1 MVHNASRECERDE
14 LMMNIHPSYAD
25 IRKPLSCV
33 SLDFGDYRC
42 RDIKL
47 LSNNG
52 SSGLVYQAIS
62 DDFYGSGK
70 PSANLIIKECYPLEL
85 ARCIHRN
92 YNVLEMSDEAD
103 SSDRALFNRYLDR
116 YHKAFSNNAS
126 LRQGCA
132 REQISTPSRAFS
144 INGTLYIINNAS
156 HGTTMDAAFASM
168 NVYQQLKTLLRLG
181 ETLAAI
187 HNAGYVYL
195 DLKPENI
202 LCIKNPN
209 DDTQFTDDIRL
220 FDFDST
226 LSLKELSEDDAI
238 VSGSGDWS
246 AFEQTHPG
254 HIHEV
259 GIPSDMY
266 SLGALLFWVLVG
278 RPPKTTEVIHA
289 DGDWMVSGSSLPS
302 LGDKASHDQIACIKR
317 IFDHTLCIQ
326 PARRYQ
332 SAQPFIEEVNKLAEL
347 LMPTNETMNARFDE
361 VENLLKRV
369 AQELKQQG
377 SLRAPNNAPTTNTL
391 DAATL
396 IIEPSTVSDSDIGK
410 GIPFVAEPDL
420 ANPNCMQPSSPE
432 ASLEDVI
439 MPAIMLSQLAKQ
451 LPDSLSEE
459 ARASILAHVESL
471 ATYVNE
477 RDLSA
482 LAFEDERTTIL
493 CNALMSIK
501 VNGALKN
508 ACPDETK
515 KALDYIDGQL
525 DEAIAQCRYN
535 EIERLVSTSNIRN
548 NLLQSMLLIGAAN
561 SALGNHLSRKMREE
575 VQGVLRSA
583 NEALIQNDPEIMDA
597 LASQISSILALAQSD
612 AIMGM
617 MGKLF

>member
-1 MVHNASRECERDE
+1 
-14 LMMNIHPSYAD
+14 
-25 IRKPLSCV
+25 
-33 SLDFGDYRC
+33 
-42 RDIKL
+42 
-47 LSNNG
+47 
-52 SSGLVYQAIS
+52 
-62 DDFYGSGK
+62 
-70 PSANLIIKECYPLEL
+70 
-85 ARCIHRN
+85 
-92 YNVLEMSDEAD
+92 MSDEAD

-156 HGTTMDAAFASM
+156 HGTTMDVAFASM
-168 NVYQQLKTLLRLG
+168 SVYQRLKALLRLG

-202 LCIKNPN
+202 LCVKNPN

-226 LSLKELSEDDAI
+226 LSLKELSEDDVI

-259 GIPSDMY
+259 GIPSDIY

-289 DGDWMVSGSSLPS
+289 DGDWTVSGSSLPS
-302 LGDKASHDQIACIKR
+302 LSDKASHNQIACIKR

-332 SAQPFIEEVNKLAEL
+332 SAQPFIEDVNRLAEL

-361 VENLLKRV
+361 VINLLKNF
-369 AQELKQQG
+369 AQEHNQKD
-377 SLRAPNNAPTTNTL
+377 SLHVRPDTLASNTL

-396 IIEPSTVSDSDIGK
+396 IIEPSTASDNNIDK
-410 GIPFVAEPDL
+410 GTPFVAEPDL
-420 ANPNCMQPSSPE
+420 ANQNCTQSSSSE

-439 MPAIMLSQLAKQ
+439 MPAIMLSQLAEDFS
-451 LPDSLSEE
+451 DSLSEE
-459 ARASILAHVESL
+459 ARASILAHLESL
-471 ATYVNE
+471 AAYVDE
-477 RDLSA
+477 RDLTA
-482 LAFEDERTTIL
+482 LISEDERTTIL
-493 CNALMSIK
+493 CNALMSIRI
-501 VNGALKN
+501 NN
-508 ACPDETK
+508 AFKGVCPDETK

-525 DEAIAQCRYN
+525 DEAIAQCRYKEIDRLICTN
-535 EIERLVSTSNIRN
+535 ESRN
-548 NLLQSMLLIGAAN
+548 NLLEATIAIDKAS
-561 SALGNHLSRKMREE
+561 SALGNRLSNKMREE
-575 VQGVLRSA
+575 IKEILHSTSK
-583 NEALIQNDPEIMDA
+583 ALIKNDPEIMDG
-597 LASQISSILALAQSD
+597 LTSRISNIWAHAKND
-612 AIMGM
+612 AIMGI
-617 MGKLF
+617 MGELF

>member
-1 MVHNASRECERDE
+1 
-14 LMMNIHPSYAD
+14 MMNIHPSYAD

-42 RDIKL
+42 RDIQL

-92 YNVLEMSDEAD
+92 NNVLEMSDEAD

-132 REQISTPSRAFS
+132 REQISTPSRACS

-168 NVYQQLKTLLRLG
+168 SVYQQLKALLRLG

-226 LSLKELSEDDAI
+226 LSLKELSEDDVI

-259 GIPSDMY
+259 GIPSDIY
-266 SLGALLFWVLVG
+266 SLGALLFWTLVG

-332 SAQPFIEEVNKLAEL
+332 SAQPFIENINKLAEL

-361 VENLLKRV
+361 VINLLKNF
-369 AQELKQQG
+369 AQEPNQQD
-377 SLRAPNNAPTTNTL
+377 SLHVRADTL
-391 DAATL
+391 ASNIPDTATL
-396 IIEPSTVSDSDIGK
+396 IIEPSVASDSNTEK
-410 GIPFVAEPDL
+410 ENSFVTEPNL
-420 ANPNCMQPSSPE
+420 TNCNLTLPSPPKP
-432 ASLEDVI
+432 SLQDVV
-439 MPAIMLSQLAKQ
+439 MTAVLLSQLSEQ
-451 LPDSLSEE
+451 LADSLSKE

-471 ATYVNE
+471 AAYVDE
-477 RDLSA
+477 RDLAA
-482 LAFEDERTTIL
+482 LISEDERTTIL
-493 CNALMSIK
+493 CNALMSIDIF
-501 VNGALKN
+501 NTLEN
-508 ACPDETK
+508 MCPDETK
-515 KALDYIDGQL
+515 KALDYFDGQL
-525 DEAIAQCRYN
+525 DEAIAQCRYKD
-535 EIERLVSTSNIRN
+535 IERLISTNESRS
-548 NLLQSMLLIGAAN
+548 NLLQSMLQIDAA
-561 SALGNHLSRKMREE
+561 SSCLKEDLSDKMQTEIE
-575 VQGVLRSA
+575 KVLSSA
-583 NEALIQNDPEIMDA
+583 NNALIENDPEIMDA
-597 LASQISSILALAQSD
+597 LASQISSILALAKND

>member
-1 MVHNASRECERDE
+1 
-14 LMMNIHPSYAD
+14 MMNIHPSYAD
-25 IRKPLSCV
+25 IRKPLSCN

-92 YNVLEMSDEAD
+92 NNALEMSDEAD
-103 SSDRALFNRYLDR
+103 SSDRELFGRHLNRYL
-116 YHKAFSNNAS
+116 KAFSNNAS

-144 INGTLYIINNAS
+144 INGTRYIINNAS

-168 NVYQQLKTLLRLG
+168 SVYQRLKTLLRLG

-202 LCIKNPN
+202 LCVKNPN

-226 LSLKELSEDDAI
+226 LSLKELSEDDVI

-259 GIPSDMY
+259 GIPSDIY
-266 SLGALLFWVLVG
+266 SLGALLFWALVG

-289 DGDWMVSGSSLPS
+289 DGDWTISDSSLPL
-302 LGDKASHDQIACIKR
+302 LGDKVSHDQIACVKR

-332 SAQPFIEEVNKLAEL
+332 SAQPLIEDINKLAEL
-347 LMPTNETMNARFDE
+347 LMPTNETMNARFDKL
-361 VENLLKRV
+361 ENLFKRV
-369 AQELKQQG
+369 AQELERQD
-377 SLRAPNNAPTTNTL
+377 SSHTPNNASTADIP

-396 IIEPSTVSDSDIGK
+396 IIEPSSTSDNDIGK
-410 GIPFVAEPDL
+410 GLPFVAGPDL
-420 ANPNCMQPSSPE
+420 TNPNCTQTSSPK
-432 ASLEDVI
+432 ASLENVI
-439 MPAIMLSQLAKQ
+439 MPAIMLSQLVKGFT
-451 LPDSLSEE
+451 DSLSEE

-477 RDLSA
+477 RDLTA
-482 LAFEDERTTIL
+482 LASEDERTTIL
-493 CNALMSIK
+493 CNALTSIK
-501 VNGALKN
+501 VNDAFKN
-508 ACPDETK
+508 ACPNETK

-525 DEAIAQCRYN
+525 DEAIAQCRYKD
-535 EIERLVSTSNIRN
+535 IERLISTNKSRS
-548 NLLQSMLLIGAAN
+548 NLLQSMLLIDAASSCLEEN
-561 SALGNHLSRKMREE
+561 LSDKMRTEIE
-575 VQGVLRSA
+575 KVLSSA
-583 NEALIQNDPEIMDA
+583 NDALIKNDAKIMDA
-597 LASQISSILALAQSD
+597 LASQISNILALAQSD

>member
-1 MVHNASRECERDE
+1 
-14 LMMNIHPSYAD
+14 MMNIHPSYAD
-25 IRKPLSCV
+25 PRKPLSCA
-33 SLDFGDYRC
+33 SLDFGDYHC
-42 RDIKL
+42 RDIQL

-70 PSANLIIKECYPLEL
+70 PSANLIIKECYPFEL
-85 ARCIHRN
+85 ARCIHRDN
-92 YNVLEMSDEAD
+92 NELEMSDEAD
-103 SSDRALFNRYLDR
+103 SSDRALFNRYLKR
-116 YHKAFSNNAS
+116 YLKAFSNNAS

-132 REQISTPSRAFS
+132 REQISIPSRAFS

-168 NVYQQLKTLLRLG
+168 SVYQRLKVLMRLG

-202 LCIKNPN
+202 LCVKNPN

-226 LSLKELSEDDAI
+226 LSLKELSEDDVI

-259 GIPSDMY
+259 GIPSDIY
-266 SLGALLFWVLVG
+266 SLGALLFWTLVG

-289 DGDWMVSGSSLPS
+289 DGDWAISGSSLS
-302 LGDKASHDQIACIKR
+302 LLGDKVSHDQIACVKR

-326 PARRYQ
+326 SARRYQ
-332 SAQPFIEEVNKLAEL
+332 SAQPFIEEVSKLTEL
-347 LMPTNETMNARFDE
+347 LMPMNETMSARFDK

-369 AQELKQQG
+369 AQELKQQD
-377 SLRAPNNAPTTNTL
+377 SLRAPNNTSTTNTPY
-391 DAATL
+391 AATL
-396 IIEPSTVSDSDIGK
+396 IIEPSATSDNGIGTDRL
-410 GIPFVAEPDL
+410 FVAESDP
-420 ANPNCMQPSSPE
+420 ANSDCTPPSSKP
-432 ASLEDVI
+432 SSQDVI
-439 MPAIMLSQLAKQ
+439 MTAIVLSQLTEQFA
-451 LPDSLSEE
+451 DSLSEG

-477 RDLSA
+477 RDISA
-482 LAFEDERTTIL
+482 LISEDERTTIL
-493 CNALMSIK
+493 CNALMSIR
-501 VNGALKN
+501 VNSAFKDR
-508 ACPDETK
+508 CPDETK
-515 KALDYIDGQL
+515 KALDYIHGQL
-525 DEAIAQCRYN
+525 DEAIAQCSYKK
-535 EIERLVSTSNIRN
+535 IERLVNTDKSRR
-548 NLLQSMLLIGAAN
+548 NLLQSILLIDAVRSGLKDELSNKMQEEMAVMMPRAN
-561 SALGNHLSRKMREE
+561 KALMENNPE
-575 VQGVLRSA
+575 V
-583 NEALIQNDPEIMDA
+583 MDA
-597 LASQISSILALAQSD
+597 SASQISNLLVRAKDDALLG
-612 AIMGM
+612 I